1 MLTSAAGLTQQA
13 AATAKEMWGSSH
25 GLTELART
33 PQDLVG
39 KFELVGEDVPVK
51 ASL

>member
-13 AATAKEMWGSSH
+13 AATAEEMWGSNH

-33 PQDLVG
+33 LQD
-39 KFELVGEDVPVK
+39 LVGEDVPVK